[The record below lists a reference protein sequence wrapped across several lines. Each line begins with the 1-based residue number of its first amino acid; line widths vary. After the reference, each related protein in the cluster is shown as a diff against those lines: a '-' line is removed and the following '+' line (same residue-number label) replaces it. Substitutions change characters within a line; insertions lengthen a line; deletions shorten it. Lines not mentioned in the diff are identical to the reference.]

1 MIRVCGKSDVG
12 RVREINQDVFSI
24 NMLGEDSALAVV
36 CDGMGGG
43 NGGSIA
49 SSGATKIINKEIL
62 GNYSQEVDNTQLL
75 LNAVIKANEYIY
87 EMSQNNLDLRGM
99 GTTATAVITQ
109 GNDMYIAHVGDSRV
123 YRLREN
129 ILDLI
134 TTDHSVV
141 QALVERGELTPEE
154 ARTHPHKNY
163 ITRAVGVSQEV
174 EVDVQKSDILNGD
187 IVLICSDGL
196 SNYFKNEEL
205 GMLLKKMREENLSV
219 DFLINEA
226 NSKGGADN
234 ITAVIIIK

>member
-174 EVDVQKSDILNGD
+174 EVDIQKSDILNGD